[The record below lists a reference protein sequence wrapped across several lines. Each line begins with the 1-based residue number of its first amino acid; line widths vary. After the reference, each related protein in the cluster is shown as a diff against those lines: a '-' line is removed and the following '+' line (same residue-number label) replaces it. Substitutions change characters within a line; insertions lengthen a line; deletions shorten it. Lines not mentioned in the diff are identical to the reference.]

1 MSQSMEKALG
11 LLDFVAVDG
20 HSLGELASLSGF
32 PKSTTHRLAGV
43 LLSHG
48 FLRNEGNRYYLGYR
62 LMELG
67 ELAKNQIH
75 LPSLARKHMLEVST
89 ATQET
94 LHLGELV
101 GTNIIYLE
109 KVDGGRGLQM
119 RSRVG
124 LTAPA
129 QTTAMGKAIVAHL
142 PEEHW
147 SEYFVNAEV
156 RTPNTITSVAG
167 FLEELRVTRGRG
179 YAFDREENEV
189 GISCVAAPIWNA
201 EGRVVAAVSVSGA
214 VVYLPPERLEELA
227 RAVVRCANAIS
238 RELGAPRLEGA

>member
-1 MSQSMEKALG
+1 MSRSMEKALD
-11 LLDFVAVDG
+11 LLDYVANDG
-20 HSLGELASLSGF
+20 RSLGELASLAGL

-48 FLRNEGNRYYLGYR
+48 FLRNESNRYFLGYR

-67 ELAKNQIH
+67 ELAKRQIH
-75 LPSLARKHMLEVST
+75 LPSLARKHML
-89 ATQET
+89 ATSAATHET

-129 QTTAMGKAIVAHL
+129 RTTAMGKAIVAHL
-142 PEEHW
+142 PEERW
-147 SEYFVNAEV
+147 PRYFVDAEA
-156 RTPNTITSVAG
+156 RTPNTITSVDA
-167 FLEELRVTRGRG
+167 FFAELRATRERG

-189 GISCVAAPIWNA
+189 GICCVAAPIWNA
-201 EGRVVAAVSVSGA
+201 EGYVVAAVSVSGA
-214 VVYLPPERLEELA
+214 VVYLPPERLEALA

-238 RELGAPRLEGA
+238 RELGAPRMEDG